1 MITSKQNW
9 RTMLSLMQTLITSFV
24 CPFSSPEPRILWLR
38 MTRGSGKLCR
48 SLAKI
53 WLVGSH
59 GACSKSNEKDAC
71 SRVSQSSSLPQSWAK
86 EKSSG
91 VEIVLGPESK
101 ALYYLS
107 FQGDLFISTHH
118 SFKTSVFLH
127 IAWASTWNSCP
138 MDGPA
143 NTFQHWEKF
152 SPLYPSPSQVHAIWL
167 VICGVMFTDQVRVS
181 RSMVSAN

>member
-1 MITSKQNW
+1 MEENSTYSNLYRSLLAISLGTNRLGHLDPTSVEL
-9 RTMLSLMQTLITSFV
+9 LSIAIIEFYRSRRHSRHQ
-24 CPFSSPEPRILWLR
+24 ILWLR
-38 MTRGSGKLCR
+38 VTRGSWKLCR

-127 IAWASTWNSCP
+127 IA
-138 MDGPA
+138 
-143 NTFQHWEKF
+143 
-152 SPLYPSPSQVHAIWL
+152 
-167 VICGVMFTDQVRVS
+167 
-181 RSMVSAN
+181 